1 MESSKHGN
9 AEPFDAAIIIHES
22 LFERLKFVQQISA
35 ACQDFNLI
43 CCPGDLAELMAC
55 CRGLDA
61 CVLIVESAVLLKA
74 TPVQVGELL
83 RRGTSLR
90 VLARVDG
97 EDAAQLKD
105 LIMLGCFG
113 FLTDDTTLP
122 WLKKILEAIG
132 CGEMWVPRSLLS
144 QIFRAELVEH
154 NLSRLSRRE
163 CEIMS
168 LLGQGLTNKVIAE
181 RLFISQETLRWHLRN
196 LYGKTRVQG
205 RDKLIRYA
213 NDLNDV
219 ALVPED
225 KASTP
230 ANTQSS
236 KARRC
241 S

>member
-1 MESSKHGN
+1 MESSNRGN
-9 AEPFDAAIIIHES
+9 AESFDAALIIHES

-35 ACQDFNLI
+35 VCQEFNLI
-43 CCPGDLAELMAC
+43 CCPGNLADLMAC
-55 CRGLDA
+55 CRRFHF

-83 RRGTSLR
+83 RRGSSLR
-90 VLARVDG
+90 VLARVDR
-97 EDAAQLKD
+97 EEAAQLKD

-113 FLTDDTTLP
+113 FLTDDTNLTS
-122 WLKKILEAIG
+122 LKKILEAIG
-132 CGEMWVPRSLLS
+132 CGEMWVPRGLLS
-144 QIFRAELVEH
+144 QTFQAELVEH
-154 NLSRLSRRE
+154 NFSRLSRRE
-163 CEIMS
+163 CEILS
-168 LLGQGLTNKVIAE
+168 LLGQGLTNKTIAE

-219 ALVPED
+219 ALVSAD
-225 KASTP
+225 KASTT
-230 ANTQSS
+230 ANKQIN

>member
-1 MESSKHGN
+1 
-9 AEPFDAAIIIHES
+9 
-22 LFERLKFVQQISA
+22 
-35 ACQDFNLI
+35 
-43 CCPGDLAELMAC
+43 MAC
-55 CRGLDA
+55 CRGFNF

-83 RRGTSLR
+83 RRGSSLR
-90 VLARVDG
+90 VLARVDR
-97 EDAAQLKD
+97 EEAAQLKD

-122 WLKKILEAIG
+122 SLRKILEAIG

-144 QIFRAELVEH
+144 QIFQAELVEH
-154 NLSRLSRRE
+154 NFSRLSRRE
-163 CEIMS
+163 CEILS
-168 LLGQGLTNKVIAE
+168 LLGEGLTNKSIAQ

-219 ALVPED
+219 ALVSAD
-225 KASTP
+225 KPSTP
-230 ANTQSS
+230 ATKQISNT
-236 KARRC
+236 RRC